1 MSHSVIRLKE
11 YADVI
16 YISGKAMSTG
26 KGVKILKKNH
36 KNDVEINKMCDILY
50 P

>member
-16 YISGKAMSTG
+16 YISGKAMSTD

-36 KNDVEINKMCDILY
+36 KNGVEINKMCDILY